1 MKFWSGCSEK
11 SVKKKITLIDHI
23 IFGQKRDAYSVRKE
37 TAVKDGAKLETATTG
52 LNSSHTE
59 VLLCKQELWW
69 NLALWSEKMHD
80 FKAAAAKDKK
90 RRWYLIALSS
100 KDLEIS
106 TCVAHF
112 CWQESQALDHRADC
126 CGYTS
131 RQVKIVALESS
142 YCHSALVWLCSPG
155 IARSIWK
162 MRQTK
167 QATHWLQFH

>member
-1 MKFWSGCSEK
+1 M
-11 SVKKKITLIDHI
+11 KKKITLRDHV
-23 IFGQKRDAYSVRKE
+23 IFGQKWDAYSVRKE
-37 TAVKDGAKLETATTG
+37 TAVKDQAKLETATTG

-90 RRWYLIALSS
+90 GRWYLMALSS
-100 KDLEIS
+100 KDREIS

-112 CWQESQALDHRADC
+112 CWQESQALDHSVDC
-126 CGYTS
+126 YGYTS

-142 YCHSALVWLCSPG
+142 YCHSALAWLCSLG
-155 IARSIWK
+155 TARGIWK

-167 QATHWLQFH
+167 QATGWL